1 MKKLFSS
8 ILCLVLVLA
17 LSSCS
22 GLLERFGS
30 IGGSLLDT
38 SETENGVG
46 QGEYTPGTVTDTDW
60 KSAWIG
66 LQYTLTDGFD
76 MLTLEEL
83 EQLMDLTADYIY
95 KDPETGKDMIDYAKV
110 NAIYE
115 MQAVDNMGNNII
127 VMAEK
132 VNFLVNSEEKYCDA
146 LKQQLGQ
153 QTNISGTFEDP
164 VSYSIG
170 EIEFLRMDATQSYS
184 GVTVYQ
190 TYLIKKYDDRMVVI
204 IISANDVSKIDTVL
218 SSFAPYSE

>member
-22 GLLERFGS
+22 GLLERFES

-38 SETENGVG
+38 SKTENGVA
-46 QGEYTPGTVTDTDW
+46 QGEYTPGTVTDSDW

-66 LQYTLTDGFD
+66 LQYVLTDGFS
-76 MLTLEEL
+76 MMSQEEL
-83 EQLMDLTADYIY
+83 EEIMDLATGIY
-95 KDPETGKDMIDYAKV
+95 KDPETGKELIDYAKV

-115 MQAVDNMGNNII
+115 MQAMDNMGNNVI

-153 QTNISGTFEDP
+153 QTNMSGTFEEP
-164 VSYSIG
+164 VSYTIG

-184 GVTVYQ
+184 GVTVCQ

-204 IISANDVSKIDTVL
+204 IISANDVSKVDTVL